1 MNSSR
6 LQYLLTQ
13 YVQRDIEKAELQELL
28 EIIDADNVAS
38 MDKELDKLITEYL
51 DIDHKSEKF
60 NPDVTLH
67 KIRSVLAKRETES
80 NRGLIPLKRRRYKI
94 WWIAATLV
102 GVLLMFTLLM
112 TYYQTD
118 NLQRDVVAKESDIL
132 LPDQAQVK
140 LSLNDGTIYNLM
152 ETDQSVL
159 DKQGI
164 EMVRDE
170 AGEILF
176 VVKQTGNE
184 RSVKTF
190 TNSKGSTTKLRL
202 PDGTTA
208 LLNSGSSITY
218 PSAFGAS
225 ERNVQVR
232 GELYFEVARDE
243 KKPFVVSTGNTAVR
257 VLGTTFN
264 IMANPKE
271 NGVYTTLVE
280 GSVEVI
286 SAREKTILAPGTQAV
301 VNLEGNIQV
310 KEAQL
315 RDVLAWKE
323 GYFRFND
330 YNIDQVMEQLRR
342 WYDIEDI
349 SIEARTADLF
359 VASITRTRRLSEMLE
374 QLEKISNYKF
384 KIEGRR
390 VFVMK

>member
-38 MDKELDKLITEYL
+38 MDKELNKLIAEYL

-67 KIRSVLAKRETES
+67 KIRSVLAKRESES
-80 NRGLIPLKRRRYKI
+80 NRGLIPLKKRRRYKI

-102 GVLLMFTLLM
+102 GVLLMFTLLV

-164 EMVRDE
+164 EMLRDE

-184 RSVKTF
+184 RNVKTF
-190 TNSKGSTTKLRL
+190 TNSKGSTAKLRL

-225 ERNVQVR
+225 ERKVQVM

-243 KKPFVVSTGNTAVR
+243 KKPFVVSTGNTTVR

-280 GSVEVI
+280 I
-286 SAREKTILAPGTQAV
+286 
-301 VNLEGNIQV
+301 
-310 KEAQL
+310 
-315 RDVLAWKE
+315 
-323 GYFRFND
+323 
-330 YNIDQVMEQLRR
+330 
-342 WYDIEDI
+342 
-349 SIEARTADLF
+349 
-359 VASITRTRRLSEMLE
+359 
-374 QLEKISNYKF
+374 
-384 KIEGRR
+384 GRAH
-390 VFVMK
+390 V